1 MHRRPIRRATI
12 LAITGVLILAGTAFA
27 DQLLADGDLA
37 TGGIQG
43 TKFLGNVAPGAE
55 VSADVEFT
63 LTCVLLSHVNVGQ
76 TVNLTWSGLGS
87 KPPGGEIVS
96 VTAGSVG
103 PVTITDGWAA
113 DGSGCPSPVPS
124 LVGTVRSH
132 VTLRAPTTVGPNYM
146 YTIVYDRSLTPADP
160 VTDGSA
166 FSRTA
171 TQVSFTLNVVNTAPT
186 LTVPASHSEE
196 GNTTGGWIADWS
208 GVSATDIEDD
218 PDPTPSCNPPAG
230 TMLLLDV
237 TTTVTCSVTDSGG
250 ATTTRSFDVTVVDT
264 TPPVLNGMP
273 GDVSLTT
280 GDPSGA
286 VATYASPTASDI
298 VDPSPSVQCAPS
310 SGSTFPVGSNTVT
323 CTATDGS
330 GKSSSGTFLVTV
342 DYVAPPN
349 TAPTLTVPTSFVVE
363 GNTVG
368 GWLGPWT
375 GVGATDVEDDP
386 DPVPT
391 CDPVAGTVSPVGT
404 TTVSCFVTDSGG
416 LTTSASFDAT
426 VTDTTAPILTNLPGD
441 QTVPTADPTGTTLVY
456 APPSAA
462 DIVDSHPVAG
472 CLPASGTH
480 IGVGTTTV
488 NCTVTDASGNTA
500 HGSFDVTVV
509 LVTQHTASAIWGE
522 PIAGN
527 ETTFIANRGRT
538 IPLKVELFVDG
549 VAATSGDASVTLSPC
564 ATGSGLSLALTHG
577 GGRWNASLDTSA
589 LDGSCYTVTAS
600 IDGLTA
606 GAFRLEI
613 RGDTASARA
622 KPKAATTTTTTTIP
636 PKVGPKKPR

>member
-1 MHRRPIRRATI
+1 MYRRSIRRATI
-12 LAITGVLILAGTAFA
+12 LAITGVLVFAGTAFA
-27 DQLLADGDLA
+27 DQLLADGNLDS
-37 TGGIQG
+37 GGIQG
-43 TKFLGNVAPGAE
+43 TKFLGNVAAGAE

-63 LTCVLLSHVNVGQ
+63 LNCVLLGHVNVGQ

-87 KPPGGEIVS
+87 EPAGGSIVS

-103 PVTITDGWAA
+103 PITAADGWAT

-124 LVGTVRSH
+124 IIGTVRSH
-132 VTLRAPTTVGPNYM
+132 VTLRAPTTVGPHM

-160 VTDGSA
+160 SSDGSA

-186 LTVPASHSEE
+186 LIVPASHSEE

-208 GVSATDIEDD
+208 GVSATDINDD
-218 PDPTPSCNPPAG
+218 PDPTPSCNPPDG
-230 TMLLLDV
+230 SILLLDV
-237 TTTVTCSVTDSGG
+237 ATTVTCSVTDANA
-250 ATTTRSFDVTVVDT
+250 ATTTRTFAITVVDT

-273 GDVSLTT
+273 GDISLTT

-286 VATYASPTASDI
+286 VATFASPTATDI
-298 VDPSPSVQCAPS
+298 VDPSPIVQCALS
-310 SGSTFPVGSNTVT
+310 SGSTFPVGINTVT

-330 GKSSSGTFLVTV
+330 GNNSNGTFLVTV
-342 DYVAPPN
+342 DYIAPPN
-349 TAPTLTVPTSFVVE
+349 TAPTLTVPPSLTVE
-363 GNTVG
+363 GNTIG
-368 GWLGPWT
+368 GWLGPWV

-391 CDPVAGTVSPVGT
+391 CDPVAGTVIPVGT
-404 TTVSCFVTDSGG
+404 TTVSCSVTDSGG
-416 LTTSASFDAT
+416 LRTSASFDAT
-426 VTDTTAPILTNLPGD
+426 VTDTTAPILTNLTGD
-441 QTVPTADPTGTTLVY
+441 QTVPIADPTGTTLVY

-488 NCTVTDASGNTA
+488 NCTATDANGNTA

-613 RGDTASARA
+613 RGDTVSARA
-622 KPKAATTTTTTTIP
+622 KPKAATTSLDT
-636 PKVGPKKPR
+636 KGGPKKPR